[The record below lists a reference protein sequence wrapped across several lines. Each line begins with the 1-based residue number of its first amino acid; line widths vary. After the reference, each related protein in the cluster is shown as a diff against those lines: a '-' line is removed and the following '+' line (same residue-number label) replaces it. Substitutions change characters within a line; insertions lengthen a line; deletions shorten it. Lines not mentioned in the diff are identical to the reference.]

1 MEKVLIPLMDNDLAP
16 RFDLANEVM
25 MISIT
30 RETSAM
36 GRIEEKV
43 EVLDTPSSEAM
54 CRLAVAESVQTVIC
68 AGIEKEFYDFLEWK
82 GIRVIDDICG
92 PVDVILEAFLGGRLT
107 PGQIY
112 YRT

>member
-1 MEKVLIPLMDNDLAP
+1 MEKVLIPIMDNDLAP
-16 RFDLANEVM
+16 RFDLAADVLVV
-25 MISIT
+25 SIT

-43 EVLDTPSSEAM
+43 TILDAPSAEAM

-68 AGIEKEFYDFLEWK
+68 AGIEKEFFDFLEWK

-92 PVDVILEAFLGGRLT
+92 PIDAILEAFLGGHLSA
-107 PGQIY
+107 GQSY
-112 YRT
+112 Y